1 MKYGLFD
8 SQLKTIEE
16 VLSSHPKIEEAVL
29 FGSRAMDTFKEASD
43 VDIALKGSKVN
54 AKLAIKLQSYFEE
67 ETDLPYFF
75 DFVSYSHIDNKN
87 LIKHIDKE
95 GIVIYRKGWRTT
107 KLGDVTKFNQK
118 SIDKNY
124 PYKDIKYLDTG
135 SITKGR
141 IESLQVLNI
150 QKAPNRAKRLV
161 KDKNIIY
168 SNVRPIQRHYGFIK
182 NPIENFVVSTGFSV
196 IEVNQSKAHS
206 YFIYNVLTSNDI
218 VEKLDKIAE
227 GTTTAYPSLKP
238 SDIENLKIKLP
249 PLPEQKAI
257 AEVLSSLDDKIELLH
272 EQNKTLENIAQ
283 ILFHKY
289 FIKDAKPHWQ
299 ELKVSDIAKCIKI
312 NIQPFKN
319 PEKYFF
325 HYSIPAFD
333 THKTPIKELGASIL
347 SNKYKVLPNTVL
359 VSKLNPRFSRIWAV
373 NENIE
378 ESSICST
385 EFQVF
390 SPKNKNTYYFLLYLF
405 KSDTVQKLLRMAV
418 SGTSGSHQRVKV
430 NDMLNINFKIPN
442 MQRIIDFSK
451 HSGPYS
457 YKIDKNQ
464 QQIYALEELRDTIL
478 PKLIT
483 GQIRV
488 KCPQ

>member
-16 VLSSHPKIEEAVL
+16 ILASHPEIEEALL

-54 AKLAIKLQSYFEE
+54 SKLAIKLQSYFEE

-95 GIVIYRKGWRTT
+95 GIIIYRKGWRTT

-124 PYKDIKYLDTG
+124 SYKDIKYLDTG

-299 ELKVSDIAKCIKI
+299 EKPLSYFGEIICGKTPSKKVPEYFRNEIPFIKI
-312 NIQPFKN
+312 PDMHNNTFVFKTEDMLSKLGQSSQHKKIL
-319 PEKYFF
+319 PEK
-325 HYSIPAFD
+325 
-333 THKTPIKELGASIL
+333 
-347 SNKYKVLPNTVL
+347 
-359 VSKLNPRFSRIWAV
+359 
-373 NENIE
+373 
-378 ESSICST
+378 SICVSCIAT
-385 EFQVF
+385 VGLISMNAFKSQTNQQINSIVPNRSE
-390 SPKNKNTYYFLLYLF
+390 YRYFIYLF
-405 KSDTVQKLLRMAV
+405 MKKSKALLEAMARG
-418 SGTSGSHQRVKV
+418 GTATM
-430 NDMLNINFKIPN
+430 NLNTG
-442 MQRIIDFSK
+442 DFSK
-451 HSGPYS
+451 IKILMPSNKIILQFHSIIKPLFE
-457 YKIDKNQ
+457 KIFHNQ
-464 QQIYALEELRDTIL
+464 SQILELEKLRDTIL

-488 KCPQ
+488 KCPH